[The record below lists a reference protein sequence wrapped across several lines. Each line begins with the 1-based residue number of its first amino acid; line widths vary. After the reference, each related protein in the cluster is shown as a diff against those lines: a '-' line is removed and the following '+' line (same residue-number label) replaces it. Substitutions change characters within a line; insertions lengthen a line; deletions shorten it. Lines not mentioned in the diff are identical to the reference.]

1 MNKSIASALLTA
13 LGMMPLQAAASDY
26 DQSIV
31 EILCSYKPGTT
42 AFATPKVESFDI
54 NDKTRTIDIALSESA
69 GYIPLTT
76 EKVGEIKQRI
86 ARELPAQYSNYRLNL
101 TVGDKTLE
109 QLTLFAPKKYVTP
122 KEKHQFVTRL
132 DAEKAPKGLDGANIA
147 MWQSHGRYYKGDGEW
162 TWQRPR
168 LYQTCEDLYTQSYVI
183 PFLMPMLENAGAYV
197 MSPRERDTSSDEY
210 IIDNDNTLAKYS
222 ETNGKEKWSTTD
234 AAGFAYDGKP
244 LTEKDNPFKTG
255 TVRSVKGVKSDK
267 DASTAAW
274 NADIKADG
282 EYAVYVSY
290 QSLPDSPT
298 DAVYT
303 VNAANGPHRFKINQR
318 MGGGT
323 WIYLGHFPLLKGQS
337 TRPIVELSNVS
348 KDKNAVFTADAVK
361 IGGGMGNVAR
371 GSATPDEYGVDYGY
385 TLSGYPR
392 FDEGARYWL
401 QWAGAPDTVYSQ
413 TDFKN
418 DYTDD
423 YCSRGHWVNWLA
435 GGSSVL
441 PRREGLNIPVD
452 LSFAFHTDAGITPN
466 DSIIGTL
473 GIYYTNNRESY
484 ENGTSRLAARDLTD
498 LVVTNIVDDVR
509 ATYEPNWTR
518 RGMWNR
524 NYAEARV
531 AEVPTMLLEFLSHQN
546 FADMRYGLD
555 PGFRFLVSRAIY
567 KGMLQLLAHR
577 DGRPYVVQP
586 LPVRAFAIEGGD
598 NGTYRLTW
606 AERVDSLEPTATP
619 TYYIV
624 EERSKAGAGFTPIA
638 KVTAPEYEVTVSDD
652 SIHSYRIIAGNDG
665 GRSFPSEALALCYKP
680 GKPQVTVVNGFT
692 RVSGPDSFDFGEAA
706 GFYDQSDPGVAYI
719 QDIGFVGDQFEFR
732 RDIPWMQNETC
743 GLGASRSDY
752 EDKVVA
758 GNTFDYPALH
768 GESIARSGYGFIS
781 TSMEAFVA
789 SDSRPA
795 IIDLIFGNQKELTV
809 GRGAYGTRF
818 KTFTPELQTRLS
830 SLAEGGTG
838 IMVSGSY
845 IATDLWCNPY
855 SSEATAAA
863 DKEFA
868 NKVLGYT
875 WRSDKASEYGTIKG
889 IKNRFH
895 LLDNEK
901 LTFELK
907 PNADVYAV
915 ASPGAIAPADASQG
929 TAVMKYTMGDLPAA
943 TAFAPT
949 THRAFAL
956 GIPFEA
962 IQDSATRDSMMSSI
976 LKFLTD
982 K

>member
-1 MNKSIASALLTA
+1 MMKKSIASALLFA
-13 LGMMPLQAAASDY
+13 LGMMPLQMAAGDY
-26 DQSIV
+26 DQSII

-42 AFATPKVESFDI
+42 AFATPKVDSLDI
-54 NDKTRTIDIALSESA
+54 NDKTKTIDIALSESA
-69 GYIPLTT
+69 AYIPLTAG
-76 EKVGEIKQRI
+76 KVAELKQRI
-86 ARELPAQYSNYRLNL
+86 SQALPAQYHGYKLNMS
-101 TVGDKTLE
+101 VGDKTLE
-109 QLTLFAPKKYVTP
+109 QLALFAPKKHVQP

-132 DAEKAPKGLDGANIA
+132 DEERAPKGLDGANIA
-147 MWQSHGRYYKGDGEW
+147 LWQSHGRYYRGDGEW

-168 LYQTCEDLYTQSYVI
+168 LWQTCEDLYTQSYVM

-197 MSPRERDTSSDEY
+197 MSPRERDVSTYEY
-210 IIDNDNTLAKYS
+210 IIDNDIASSKYS
-222 ETNGKEKWSTTD
+222 ETAGKEKWSTTS
-234 AAGFAYDGKP
+234 APGFAYDGKT
-244 LTEKDNPFKTG
+244 LIERDNPFKTG
-255 TVRSVKGVKSDK
+255 TVRSVKAVKSAK

-290 QSLPDSPT
+290 QSLPESPT

-303 VNAANGPHRFKINQR
+303 VNAANGPHRIKVNQR

-323 WIYLGHFPLLKGQS
+323 WIYLGHFPLLAGQS
-337 TRPIVELSNVS
+337 TQPIVELSNVS

-371 GSATPDEYGVDYGY
+371 GSATPDENGVDYGY

-423 YCSRGHWVNWLA
+423 YTSRGRWVNWLA

-441 PRREGLNIPVD
+441 PQREGLNIPVD

-473 GIYYTNNRESY
+473 GIYYTNDRESY
-484 ENGTSRLAARDLTD
+484 ENGTARLAARDLTD

-509 ATYEPNWTR
+509 ATYEPRWTR

-555 PGFRFLVSRAIY
+555 PVFRFLVSRGIY

-586 LPVRAFAIEGGD
+586 LPVRAFAIEGGE
-598 NGTYRLTW
+598 NGTYRLSW

-624 EERSKAGAGFTPIA
+624 EERSQAGAGFYPIA
-638 KVTAPEYEVTVSDD
+638 KVSAPEFEVTISDD
-652 SIHSYRIIAGNDG
+652 SIHSYRIVAGNDG
-665 GRSFPSEALALCYKP
+665 GRSFPSEVLALCYKP
-680 GKPQVTVVNGFT
+680 GAPQVTIVNGFT
-692 RVSGPDSFDFGEAA
+692 RVSGPDSFDYGDMA
-706 GFYDQSDPGVAYI
+706 GFDNDSDPGVAYI
-719 QDIGFVGDQFEFR
+719 QDYSLVGDQFEFR
-732 RDIPWMQNETC
+732 RDISWMRNETA
-743 GLGASRSDY
+743 GFGASRSDY

-768 GESIARSGYGFIS
+768 GVSIAKAGFGFIS

-789 SDSRPA
+789 ADSRPTL
-795 IIDLIFGNQKELTV
+795 IDIIFGNQKELIV
-809 GRGAYGTRF
+809 GRGAYGSRF
-818 KTFTPELQTRLS
+818 KTFTPALQKRLTA
-830 SLAEGGTG
+830 LAEGGTG
-838 IMVSGSY
+838 IMVTGSY
-845 IATDLWCNPY
+845 IATDLWCNPF
-855 SSEATAAA
+855 SNEATAAA
-863 DKEFA
+863 DQEFA
-868 NKVLGYT
+868 NKVLGFT
-875 WRSDKASEYGTIKG
+875 WRSGKASEYGSITG
-889 IKNRFH
+889 VKNRFH
-895 LLDNEK
+895 LLDKEK
-901 LTFELK
+901 LTFELRL
-907 PNADVYAV
+907 NADTYAV
-915 ASPGAIAPADASQG
+915 SSPGSIAPADGKLGA
-929 TAVMKYTMGDLPAA
+929 TVMKYTEGDLPAA
-943 TAFAPT
+943 TVYAPES
-949 THRAFAL
+949 HRAFAL

-962 IQDSATRDSMMSSI
+962 IQDASTRDAMMKAI
-976 LKFLTD
+976 LGFL
-982 K
+982 KH